1 MTMKKLL
8 LLAFVALTFLANS
21 QSNYQRKLFPTVV
34 TGTVSNVVYSNE
46 YNTTTLMMENVIGQT
61 PYSGYATITK
71 FTTTT
76 GNVTS
81 SRSFSIA
88 GYDLAVKHV
97 IKNNQMLYMIASLT
111 NSSSTIGCI
120 IKYNLSTNATVWRR
134 TLAINLTPYT
144 LNAITY
150 DNDKYLYA
158 LGCDDS
164 INPTSNLLVSKLD
177 TLGNLVWIKKIVE
190 PTLAQKPSMILYN
203 GKRELYVTSISNLGV
218 SSRATTLRLDSSAN
232 VLNSNAI
239 NAFSLSGFQEKYS
252 AILKGKLVTID
263 KTMSLPSGDAGS
275 FLIRVL
281 DTNLVAVKT
290 KTLDGLN
297 IKQIFANTN
306 NLLISGAAPIT
317 FSTTGFK
324 TIRLDTLLN
333 YVGGRNFNKINTS
346 TNNSSAVCFIN
357 STNNSYHLFKPD
369 GNDSVFVARA
379 DNFEVVGCRDSVYMP
394 LTPNLTYSTM
404 PYTYSTTAITG
415 TLTTITLPVATITYS
430 SSSLCTALTT
440 DLSSFSENN
449 VISIYPNPVKELL
462 NFKFEMI
469 NENFDVKILNSIGQ
483 LIKEEKISNQNNSGY
498 ISTNDL
504 HSGIYLISI
513 YDSNGKLIA
522 VKKFVKE

>member
-1 MTMKKLL
+1 MKKLI
-8 LLAFVALTFLANS
+8 LAAFISISFIVNA

-34 TGTVSNVVYSNE
+34 TGTVSDVVYTNE
-46 YNTTTLMMENVIGQT
+46 YNTTTLMMANVIGQT

-134 TLAINLTPYT
+134 TLAINLTPST

-164 INPTSNLLVSKLD
+164 INQTSNLLVSKID
-177 TLGNLVWIKKIVE
+177 TLGNLIWIKKIVE

-203 GKRELYVTSISNLGV
+203 GKRELYVTSVSNLGV

-239 NAFSLSGFQEKYS
+239 NSFSLSGFQEKHS

-263 KTMSLPSGDAGS
+263 KTKSLPSGNAGP

-290 KTLDGLN
+290 KTFDGLN

-306 NLLISGAAPIT
+306 NLLITGAEPIT
-317 FSTTGFK
+317 FSTSGFK

-333 YVGGRNFNKINTS
+333 YVGGRNFNKTS
-346 TNNSSAVCFIN
+346 TNTNNSSAVCFIN
-357 STNNSYHLFKPD
+357 STNNSYHLFKPT
-369 GNDSVFVARA
+369 GNDTVFVARA
-379 DNFEVVGCRDSVYMP
+379 DNFEIVGCRDSVFMP
-394 LTPNLTYSTM
+394 TTPNLTYSAI
-404 PYTYSTTAITG
+404 PYTYTTTAITG
-415 TLTTITLPVATITYS
+415 TLSTITLPVATITYS
-430 SSSLCTALTT
+430 SSSLCTALTAG
-440 DLSSFSENN
+440 LSSFSEND

-462 NFKFEMI
+462 NIKFEMI
-469 NENFDVKILNSIGQ
+469 NENLEVKILNSIGQ
-483 LIKEEKISNQNNSGY
+483 LIKEEKISNQNNSAY

-504 HSGIYLISI
+504 NSGIYLISI
-513 YDSNGKLIA
+513 FDSNGKLIA

>member
-1 MTMKKLL
+1 MKKII
-8 LLAFVALTFLANS
+8 LAAFISISFFANS

-34 TGTVSNVVYSNE
+34 TGTVSDVVYTNE
-46 YNTTTLMMENVIGQT
+46 YNTTTLLMENVIGQT

-88 GYDLAVKHV
+88 GYDLTIKHV

-111 NSSSTIGCI
+111 NSVSTTGCI

-134 TLAINLTPYT
+134 TLAINQPQPYT

-164 INPTSNLLVSKLD
+164 INPTSNLLVSKID
-177 TLGNLVWIKKIVE
+177 TLGNLIWIKKIVE

-203 GKRELYVTSISNLGV
+203 GKRELYVTSVSNLGV

-290 KTLDGLN
+290 KTLDGIN
-297 IKQIFANTN
+297 VKQIFANTN
-306 NLLISGAAPIT
+306 NLLITGAAT
-317 FSTTGFK
+317 NSLTGFK
-324 TIRLDTLLN
+324 TVRLDTLLN
-333 YVGGRNFNKINTS
+333 YVGGRNFKKINTS

-357 STNNSYHLFKPD
+357 STNNSYHLFKPN
-369 GNDSVFVARA
+369 GNDTVFVSRA
-379 DNFEVVGCRDSVYMP
+379 DNFEVVGCRDSVFMP
-394 LTPNLTYSTM
+394 LTPNLTYSAI
-404 PYTYSTTAITG
+404 PYTYTTTAING
-415 TLTTITLPVATITYS
+415 TLTSITLPVATITYS

-440 DLSSFSENN
+440 GLASFSGNDA
-449 VISIYPNPVKELL
+449 ISIYPNPVKEML

-469 NENFDVKILNSIGQ
+469 NENFEIKILNSIGQ
-483 LIKEEKISNQNNSGY
+483 LIKEEKISNQNNSVY

-504 HSGIYLISI
+504 HPGIYLISVF
-513 YDSNGKLIA
+513 DSNGKLIA
-522 VKKFVKE
+522 VKKFVKEN

>member
-1 MTMKKLL
+1 MKKII
-8 LLAFVALTFLANS
+8 LAAFISISFISNA

-34 TGTVSNVVYSNE
+34 TGTVSDVIYTSE

-111 NSSSTIGCI
+111 NSVSTTGCI

-134 TLAINLTPYT
+134 TMAINQNPYT
-144 LNAITY
+144 LNSISF
-150 DNDKYLYA
+150 DNNKYLYA
-158 LGCDDS
+158 LGADDYTS
-164 INPTSNLLVSKLD
+164 YSNLFITKLD
-177 TLGNLVWIKKIVE
+177 TNGTLVWVKEIGNAGYDE
-190 PTLAQKPSMILYN
+190 TPANILYN
-203 GKRELYVTSISNLGV
+203 GKRELYVTSTRTLNTNSYAV
-218 SSRATTLRLDSSAN
+218 TLRLDSAGN
-232 VLNSNAI
+232 LLNSN
-239 NAFSLSGFQEKYS
+239 SLLTYDFTGFREKYS
-252 AILKGKLVTID
+252 AILKGKFVTVD
-263 KTMSLPSGDAGS
+263 KTMNWSNGDAGP
-275 FLIRVL
+275 FLIRAL
-281 DTNLVAVKT
+281 DTNLTAVIT
-290 KTLDGLN
+290 KTLDGIN
-297 IKQIFANTN
+297 VKQIFANTN
-306 NLLISGAAPIT
+306 NLLITGAAT
-317 FSTTGFK
+317 NSLTGFK

-333 YVGGRNFNKINTS
+333 YVGGRNFNKISTS

-357 STNNSYHLFKPD
+357 STNNSYHLFKPE
-369 GNDSVFVARA
+369 GNDTVFVARA
-379 DNFEVVGCRDSVYMP
+379 DNFEIVGCRDSVFMP
-394 LTPNLTYSTM
+394 LTPNLTYSTI

-440 DLSSFSENN
+440 GLSSFSGNDI
-449 VISIYPNPVKELL
+449 ISIYPNPVKEIL

-469 NENFDVKILNSIGQ
+469 NENLEVKILNSIGQ

-513 YDSNGKLIA
+513 YDSNGKLLAI
-522 VKKFVKE
+522 KKLVKE